1 MYTYNLNKWDP
12 TSWSFENV
20 TLLFAFCKIL
30 LFLTQIKV
38 ILSHHQ
44 NILLLISYTMYPSE
58 SSLMTLRQ
66 TLVSMPS
73 ALLKYQIWPVIA
85 SYKTNK
91 IIGDFRALSKT
102 FTAITPAFKVF
113 WKCCLFKLGITFK
126 LWNYEF
132 LICVWTRKMCYS
144 TWAKT
149 GAAWEGGIRST
160 WNRRPK
166 VQFYAGVR
174 RGRRRAIELG
184 SVHLGL
190 RNWYLSHT
198 MESRM
203 TRCNVDHMLII
214 FRKEMN

>member
-1 MYTYNLNKWDP
+1 M
-12 TSWSFENV
+12 
-20 TLLFAFCKIL
+20 
-30 LFLTQIKV
+30 FLTQIKV
-38 ILSHHQ
+38 KLSHHQ
-44 NILLLISYTMYPSE
+44 KILLLISYTMYPSE

-144 TWAKT
+144 TWAKPVLH
-149 GAAWEGGIRST
+149 GKEAHGIEGQKFSFTLVWG
-160 WNRRPK
+160 
-166 VQFYAGVR
+166 VAGGVR
-174 RGRRRAIELG
+174 E
-184 SVHLGL
+184 
-190 RNWYLSHT
+190 NWAVYTWVWASETDIFHT
-198 MESRM
+198 QW
-203 TRCNVDHMLII
+203 NQGWHVDHMLII